1 MKILVTGANSFVG
14 SHVSESLALQGH
26 EIVGTY
32 RRHNER
38 VQNLVNNSPVQMFQL
53 DLSCVDDFKRLP
65 SDFEAVVHNAG
76 SFPWVDVDINN
87 VVLCNVLG
95 TLNLINWLKHQS
107 LITRTVTYS
116 TLSVYGNIV
125 DQILTENTRTNSHE
139 IYGSSKL
146 ASEHLMSELE
156 GYENQLII
164 RFPIVLGNHAHRA
177 FIPRMVES
185 FQDNTAV
192 TITNPNRPYNSMT
205 TLKAVADF
213 TNHYLISNIKGKQIA
228 NIGAEDPMTVL
239 QIAEFLRTCLKSKS
253 VISINKSET
262 NCYLIDNAM
271 AINLGYQAPKVREVL
286 DYYSTESGWVQ

>member
-95 TLNLINWLKHQS
+95 TLNLSNWLKHQS

-156 GYENQLII
+156 GYKNQLII

-185 FQDNTAV
+185 FQTNSAV
-192 TITNPNRPYNSMT
+192 TITNPNKLYNSMT

-213 TNHYLISNIKGKQIA
+213 TNHFLISNLNGKHIA
-228 NIGAEDPMTVL
+228 NIGAVDPITVL
-239 QIAEFLRTCLKSKS
+239 QIAEFLKACLKSKS
-253 VISINKSET
+253 AIVIEKSES
-262 NCYLIDNAM
+262 NCYLIDNTA
-271 AINLGYQAPKVREVL
+271 AVNLGYHAPKVQEVL
-286 DYYSTESGWVQ
+286 DYYSRESGWL